1 MSRSSD
7 SLGHVI
13 QVLKQIIRTDVD
25 QSNREEDVEDDEEV
39 EDRLPQ
45 PVEPFIAH
53 QSGKG

>member
-1 MSRSSD
+1 MSRGSD
-7 SLGHVI
+7 SLGHII

-45 PVEPFIAH
+45 PVEPFIPL
-53 QSGKG
+53 QSGK